1 MENKVI
7 TIRSVYKV
15 KEYHFQPT
23 KQKNGLNWPWVKPT
37 RIGNDGRS
45 EMILSEAER
54 NDPDSVYFIP
64 EDLDVVITD
73 GTTFN
78 LADKRQA
85 NIWNAIK
92 GHDLFVPS
100 RDARDEKG
108 VLLIDGDAK
117 KYGTAE
123 LFVDVPGEESERSVS
138 RKKLI
143 LQAMRYVEEDSVE
156 GRLTKCK
163 LLGKN
168 MRYAPATDVEDYLYQ
183 MAEKSPARIIDLYT
197 NGDTA
202 LRLLL
207 ITAQEKNIIR
217 KKNGVFMY
225 GESVLGMTDDAVI
238 NFFKIAT
245 NKPVFDEIK
254 RETFPEFVQTPR
266 TVKPIEPEDD
276 ESEAPK
282 TPKSKK

>member
-1 MENKVI
+1 MDDKII
-7 TIRSVYKV
+7 TIRSVYKI

-37 RIGNDGRS
+37 RVGMDGRS
-45 EMILSEAER
+45 EMILSDAER
-54 NDPDSVYFIP
+54 NNPDSQYFIP
-64 EDLDVVITD
+64 EDLDVVVTD

-92 GHDLFVPS
+92 DHDLFAPS
-100 RDARDEKG
+100 RDARDDKG
-108 VLLIDGDAK
+108 VLLIDGDVK

-123 LFVDVPGEESERSVS
+123 LFIDVPGEESARSVS
-138 RKKLI
+138 RRKLI
-143 LQAMRYVEEDSVE
+143 SQAYQLIEKDSVD

-183 MAEKSPARIIDLYT
+183 IAEKTPNKIIDLYT

-202 LRLLL
+202 LRLLF
-207 ITAQEKNIIR
+207 IEAKDKNII
-217 KKNGVFMY
+217 KHKNGVFTY
-225 GESVLGMTDDAVI
+225 GDSVLGMTDDAVI
-238 NFFKIAT
+238 NFFKVASNSAI
-245 NKPVFDEIK
+245 FEEIK
-254 RETFPEFVQTPR
+254 RETFPQFVQPAAT
-266 TVKPIEPEDD
+266 T
-276 ESEAPK
+276 K
-282 TPKSKK
+282 TSKSKE

>member
-37 RIGNDGRS
+37 RIGTDGRS
-45 EMILSEAER
+45 EMILSESER
-54 NDPDSVYFIP
+54 NDPNHVYFIP
-64 EDLDVVITD
+64 EDLDIVVTD

-78 LADKRQA
+78 LADPLQY
-85 NIWNAIK
+85 NTWMAIK
-92 GHDLFVPS
+92 DHDLFAPS
-100 RDARDEKG
+100 RDARNDEG

-123 LFVDVPGEESERSVS
+123 LYVDVPGEESERSVS

-143 LQAMRYVEEDSVE
+143 IKAMNLVESDSVE
-156 GRLTKCK
+156 NRLTKCK

-168 MRYAPATDVEDYLYQ
+168 MRYAPASDVEDYLYQ
-183 MAEKSPARIIDLYT
+183 VCEKDPNKIIDLYT

-207 ITAQEKNIIR
+207 IEAREKNIIR
-217 KKNGVFMY
+217 KKNGVFVY

-238 NFFKIAT
+238 NFFKIAS
-245 NKPVFDEIK
+245 NKTIFEEIK
-254 RETFPEFVQTPR
+254 RETFPQFVQKT
-266 TVKPIEPEDD
+266 
-276 ESEAPK
+276 EADSS
-282 TPKSKK
+282 KSKSKE

>member
-1 MENKVI
+1 MNDNKVI

-23 KQKNGLNWPWVKPT
+23 KQPNGLNWPWVKQT
-37 RIGNDGRS
+37 RVGLDGRS
-45 EMILSEAER
+45 EMVLSDAER
-54 NDPDSVYFIP
+54 NNPDSAYFIP
-64 EDLDVVITD
+64 EDLDVVVVD

-92 GHDLFVPS
+92 DHDLFAPS
-100 RDARDEKG
+100 RDARDENG

-117 KYGTAE
+117 RYGTAE
-123 LFVDVPGEESERSVS
+123 LFIDVPGEESERSVS

-143 LQAMRYVEEDSVE
+143 MRAFRFIEEDSVD

-168 MRYAPATDVEDYLYQ
+168 MRYAPSSDVEDYLYQ
-183 MAEKSPARIIDLYT
+183 VADKNPNQIIDLYT

-202 LRLLL
+202 LRLLF
-207 ITAQEKNIIR
+207 IEARDKNIIR

-225 GESVLGMTDDAVI
+225 GDSVLGMTDDSVI
-238 NFFKIAT
+238 MFFKT
-245 NKPVFDEIK
+245 PSNKSIFEEIK
-254 RETFPEFVQTPR
+254 NATFPQFVQPVQAET
-266 TVKPIEPEDD
+266 
-276 ESEAPK
+276 K
-282 TPKSKK
+282 TSKAKN

>member
-1 MENKVI
+1 MDNKVI

-23 KQKNGLNWPWVKPT
+23 KQPNGLNWPWVKQT
-37 RIGNDGRS
+37 RVGLDGRS
-45 EMILSEAER
+45 EMVLSDAER
-54 NDPDSVYFIP
+54 NDPESAYFIP
-64 EDLDVVITD
+64 EDLDVVVVD

-92 GHDLFVPS
+92 NHDLFAPS
-100 RDARDEKG
+100 RDARDENG

-123 LFVDVPGEESERSVS
+123 LYIDVPGEESERSVS

-143 LQAMRYVEEDSVE
+143 MQAFRYVEEDSVD

-168 MRYAPATDVEDYLYQ
+168 MKYAPSSDVEDYLYQ
-183 MAEKSPARIIDLYT
+183 VAEKSPNKIIDLYT

-207 ITAQEKNIIR
+207 IEARDKNVIR

-225 GESVLGMTDDAVI
+225 GDSVLGMTDDAVI
-238 NFFKIAT
+238 LFFKT
-245 NKPVFDEIK
+245 PSNKSIFEEIK
-254 RETFPEFVQTPR
+254 NATFPQFVQP
-266 TVKPIEPEDD
+266 VDKPET
-276 ESEAPK
+276 K
-282 TPKSKK
+282 TSKTKN

>member
-37 RIGNDGRS
+37 RIGVDGRS
-45 EMILSEAER
+45 EMILSDAER
-54 NDPDSVYFIP
+54 NNPDSVYFIP
-64 EDLDVVITD
+64 EDLDVTVID

-78 LADKRQA
+78 LADPLQY
-85 NIWNAIK
+85 NIWMAIK
-92 GHDLFVPS
+92 DHDIFAPS
-100 RDARDEKG
+100 RDARNADG

-117 KYGTAE
+117 KYGTAD
-123 LFVDVPGEESERSVS
+123 LFIDVPGEESERSVS

-143 LQAMRYVEEDSVE
+143 IEAMTLVKNDSVE

-183 MAEKSPARIIDLYT
+183 IAEKSPNRVIDLYT

-207 ITAQEKNIIR
+207 IEAKEKNIIR
-217 KKNGVFMY
+217 KKNGVFVY
-225 GESVLGMTDDAVI
+225 GDSVLGMTDDAVI
-238 NFFKIAT
+238 GFFKIAS
-245 NKPVFDEIK
+245 NNSIFEEIK
-254 RETFPEFVQTPR
+254 RETYPQFIQ
-266 TVKPIEPEDD
+266 KIETEKA
-276 ESEAPK
+276 S
-282 TPKSKK
+282 KSKS

>member
-1 MENKVI
+1 MDNKVI

-23 KQKNGLNWPWVKPT
+23 KQPNGLNWPWVKQT
-37 RIGNDGRS
+37 RVGLDGRS
-45 EMILSEAER
+45 EMVLSDAER
-54 NDPDSVYFIP
+54 NNPESAYFIP
-64 EDLDVVITD
+64 EDLDVVVVD

-92 GHDLFVPS
+92 NHDLFAPS
-100 RDARDEKG
+100 RDARDENG

-123 LFVDVPGEESERSVS
+123 LYIDVPGEESERSVS

-143 LQAMRYVEEDSVE
+143 MQAFRYVEEDSVD

-168 MRYAPATDVEDYLYQ
+168 MKYAPSSDVEDYLYQ
-183 MAEKSPARIIDLYT
+183 VAEKSPNKIIDLYT

-207 ITAQEKNIIR
+207 IEAKDKNIIR
-217 KKNGVFMY
+217 KKNGVLMY

-238 NFFKIAT
+238 LFFKT
-245 NKPVFDEIK
+245 PSNKAIFEEIK
-254 RETFPEFVQTPR
+254 KATFPQFVQPADTD
-266 TVKPIEPEDD
+266 KP
-276 ESEAPK
+276 EAK
-282 TPKSKK
+282 TTKTKN

>member
-1 MENKVI
+1 MDNKVI

-23 KQKNGLNWPWVKPT
+23 KQPNGLNWPWVKQT
-37 RIGNDGRS
+37 RVGLDGRS
-45 EMILSEAER
+45 EMILSDAER
-54 NDPDSVYFIP
+54 NNPESAFFIP
-64 EDLDVVITD
+64 EDLDVVIVD

-92 GHDLFVPS
+92 NHDLFAPS
-100 RDARDEKG
+100 RDARDENG

-123 LFVDVPGEESERSVS
+123 LYIDVPGEESERSVS

-143 LQAMRYVEEDSVE
+143 MQAFRYVEEDSVD

-168 MRYAPATDVEDYLYQ
+168 MKYAPSSDVEDYLYQ
-183 MAEKSPARIIDLYT
+183 VAEKTPNKIIDLYT

-207 ITAQEKNIIR
+207 IEARDKNIIR

-238 NFFKIAT
+238 LFFKT
-245 NKPVFDEIK
+245 PSNKAVFEEIK
-254 RETFPEFVQTPR
+254 KATFPQFVQPAE
-266 TVKPIEPEDD
+266 VASDKP
-276 ESEAPK
+276 AK
-282 TPKSKK
+282 TSKSKD

>member
-1 MENKVI
+1 MENKII

-37 RIGNDGRS
+37 RIGPDGRS
-45 EMILSEAER
+45 EMIMSDAER
-54 NDPDSVYFIP
+54 ANPDSAYFIP
-64 EDLDVVITD
+64 DDKDIIVTD

-78 LADKRQA
+78 LADPLQY
-85 NIWNAIK
+85 NTWMAIK
-92 GHDLFVPS
+92 DHDLFAPA
-100 RDARDEKG
+100 RNARDENG

-117 KYGTAE
+117 KYGNAE
-123 LFVDVPGEESERSVS
+123 LYVDVPGEESERSVN

-143 LQAMRYVEEDSVE
+143 IQAMTMVEKDSTD

-168 MRYAPATDVEDYLYQ
+168 MKYAPSSDVEDYLYQ
-183 MAEKSPARIIDLYT
+183 EAEKNPNKIIDLYT

-207 ITAQEKNIIR
+207 IEAKDKRVIN
-217 KKNGVFMY
+217 KKNGVYMY
-225 GESVLGMTDDAVI
+225 GDSVLGMTDDSVI
-238 NFFKIAT
+238 MFFKT
-245 NKPVFDEIK
+245 PSNKTVFESIK
-254 RETFPEFVQTPR
+254 KETFPQFVQQT
-266 TVKPIEPEDD
+266 DD
-276 ESEAPK
+276 SE
-282 TPKSKK
+282 TSKSKK

>member
-37 RIGNDGRS
+37 RIGLDGRS
-45 EMILSEAER
+45 EMVLSDAER
-54 NDPDSVYFIP
+54 NDPNHIYFIP
-64 EDLDVVITD
+64 EDLDVIVTD

-78 LADKRQA
+78 LADPLQY
-85 NIWNAIK
+85 NTWMAIK
-92 GHDLFVPS
+92 DHDLFAPS
-100 RDARDEKG
+100 RDARDSEG

-123 LFVDVPGEESERSVS
+123 LYVDVPGEESERSVS

-143 LQAMRYVEEDSVE
+143 IQAMTLVEKDSVE

-183 MAEKSPARIIDLYT
+183 IAEKEPSRIIDLYT

-207 ITAQEKNIIR
+207 IEARERGIIK

-238 NFFKIAT
+238 NFFKIASNQT
-245 NKPVFDEIK
+245 VFEEIK
-254 RETFPEFVQTPR
+254 RETFPEFVQ
-266 TVKPIEPEDD
+266 
-276 ESEAPK
+276 K
-282 TPKSKK
+282 TDKSKSKE

>member
-1 MENKVI
+1 MENNKII

-37 RIGNDGRS
+37 RIGADGRS
-45 EMILSEAER
+45 EMILSDAER
-54 NDPDSVYFIP
+54 NNPDSVYFIP
-64 EDLDVVITD
+64 EDLDIVVVD

-78 LADKRQA
+78 LGDKLQY
-85 NIWNAIK
+85 NKWMAIK
-92 GHDLFVPS
+92 DHDLFAPS
-100 RDARDEKG
+100 RDARDEDG

-138 RKKLI
+138 RKKLQI
-143 LQAMRYVEEDSVE
+143 QAMNMVEQDSVE

-168 MRYAPATDVEDYLYQ
+168 MRYAPASDVEDYLYQ
-183 MAEKSPARIIDLYT
+183 IAEKSPARIIDLYT

-207 ITAQEKNIIR
+207 IEAKEKNIIR

-238 NFFKIAT
+238 NFFKIAS
-245 NKPVFDEIK
+245 NKAVFEEIK
-254 RETFPEFVQTPR
+254 RETFPQFIQR
-266 TVKPIEPEDD
+266 IESDSS
-276 ESEAPK
+276 ESK
-282 TPKSKK
+282 TKTDSKTSKAKE

>member
-1 MENKVI
+1 MV
-7 TIRSVYKV
+7 
-15 KEYHFQPT
+15 
-23 KQKNGLNWPWVKPT
+23 
-37 RIGNDGRS
+37 
-45 EMILSEAER
+45 LSDAER
-54 NDPDSVYFIP
+54 NNPESAYFIP
-64 EDLDVVITD
+64 EDLDVVVVD

-92 GHDLFVPS
+92 NHDLFAPS
-100 RDARDEKG
+100 RDARDENG

-123 LFVDVPGEESERSVS
+123 LYIDVPGEESERSVS

-143 LQAMRYVEEDSVE
+143 MQAFRYVEEDSVD

-168 MRYAPATDVEDYLYQ
+168 MKYAPSSDVEDYLYQ
-183 MAEKSPARIIDLYT
+183 VAEKSPNKIIDLYT

-207 ITAQEKNIIR
+207 IEAKDKNIIR
-217 KKNGVFMY
+217 KKNGVLMY

-238 NFFKIAT
+238 LFFKT
-245 NKPVFDEIK
+245 PSNKAIFEEIK
-254 RETFPEFVQTPR
+254 KATFPQFVQPADTD
-266 TVKPIEPEDD
+266 KPET
-276 ESEAPK
+276 K
-282 TPKSKK
+282 TTKTKN

>member
-1 MENKVI
+1 MDNKVI

-23 KQKNGLNWPWVKPT
+23 KQPNGLNWPWVKQT
-37 RIGNDGRS
+37 RVGLDGRS
-45 EMILSEAER
+45 EMVLSDAER
-54 NDPDSVYFIP
+54 NNPESAYFIP
-64 EDLDVVITD
+64 EDLDVVVVD

-92 GHDLFVPS
+92 NHDLFAPS
-100 RDARDEKG
+100 RDARDENG

-123 LFVDVPGEESERSVS
+123 LYIDVPGEESERSVS

-143 LQAMRYVEEDSVE
+143 MQAFRYVEEDSVD
-156 GRLTKCK
+156 GGLTKCK

-168 MRYAPATDVEDYLYQ
+168 MKYAPSSDVEDYLYQ
-183 MAEKSPARIIDLYT
+183 VAEKSPNKIIDLYT

-207 ITAQEKNIIR
+207 IEAKDKNIIR
-217 KKNGVFMY
+217 KKNGVLMY

-238 NFFKIAT
+238 LFFKT
-245 NKPVFDEIK
+245 PSNKAIFEEIK
-254 RETFPEFVQTPR
+254 KATFPQFVQPTD
-266 TVKPIEPEDD
+266 TDKP
-276 ESEAPK
+276 EAK
-282 TPKSKK
+282 TTKTKN

>member
-1 MENKVI
+1 MNNKVI

-37 RIGNDGRS
+37 RVGLDGRS
-45 EMILSEAER
+45 EMILSDAER
-54 NDPDSVYFIP
+54 NSPESAFFIP
-64 EDLDVVITD
+64 EDLDVIITD
-73 GTTFN
+73 GTTFD
-78 LADKRQA
+78 LSDQRQA

-92 GHDLFVPS
+92 NHDLFAPS
-100 RDARDEKG
+100 RDARDENG

-123 LFVDVPGEESERSVS
+123 LFIDVPGEESERSVN

-143 LQAMRYVEEDSVE
+143 LQAMNLIQDDSVD

-183 MAEKSPARIIDLYT
+183 IAEKTPAKIIDLYT

-207 ITAQEKNIIR
+207 IEAKEKNIIR

-238 NFFKIAT
+238 SFFKIAS
-245 NKPVFDEIK
+245 NKAVFEEIK
-254 RETFPEFVQTPR
+254 RETFPQFVQ
-266 TVKPIEPEDD
+266 KIEPDGSN
-276 ESEAPK
+276 SE
-282 TPKSKK
+282 TSKSKK